1 MDVPAATGELTDDI
15 GFLMSR
21 ASGLFVRASNAA
33 LAPTGLRVRAYS
45 ALSLACSA
53 PAGITQRDLAEVLGL
68 DPSQVVL
75 LVDEL
80 AASGLVE
87 RRPSD
92 ADRRTK
98 LVVATAAGEQVR
110 ARAAALIRAAEVES
124 LAALSSTERL
134 ILGDLL
140 GRLVGRNRTA

>member
-1 MDVPAATGELTDDI
+1 MDVRAATGELTDDI

-21 ASGLFVRASNAA
+21 ASGLLVRASNAA

-45 ALSLACSA
+45 ALSLACAA

-80 AASGLVE
+80 ATSGLVE

-110 ARAAALIRAAEVES
+110 ARAAALTRAAEVES
-124 LAALSSTERL
+124 LAELSSTERL

-140 GRLVGRNRTA
+140 GRLVSRNRTA